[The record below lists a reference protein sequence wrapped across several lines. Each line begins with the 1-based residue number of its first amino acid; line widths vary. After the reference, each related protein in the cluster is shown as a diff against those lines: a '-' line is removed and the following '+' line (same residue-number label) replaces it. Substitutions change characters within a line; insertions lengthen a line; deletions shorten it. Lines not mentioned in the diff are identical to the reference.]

1 MRKLLMA
8 FIALL
13 ICWPAVA
20 GRELNNRSGQYNG
33 EWKASVTIRQDDK
46 EDEVVDKVVVQ
57 LRERYCDI
65 IFSTDRM
72 ERARV
77 DQIYTTGY
85 KTEIT
90 ARSAEKDLRFFI
102 VIAADIGGRY

>member
-1 MRKLLMA
+1 MRKCLL
-8 FIALL
+8 LL
-13 ICWPAVA
+13 LSLMVVWPAVA

-33 EWKASVTIRQDDK
+33 DYKATVTIRQDEK
-46 EDEVVDKVVVQ
+46 EDEVVEKVTVM

-65 IFSTDRM
+65 VFSPDRM

-90 ARSAEKDLRFFI
+90 CRHPEKDMRFFI
-102 VIAADIGGRY
+102 VIAADISGRF